1 MKIAQYTL
9 GALMTNCYILSD
21 EQEAVIIDAAEYDQR
36 MISYINENNLK
47 VKIIL
52 LTHGHFDHVSG
63 AAQLSETLKAP
74 LAIGKRDENMYYDNE
89 INGVS
94 TFGRRA
100 FNTKKIEFLLS
111 EGDKI
116 EFGNYQLEV
125 IETPG
130 HSEGG
135 LSFYTKGYLFSG
147 DTLFRESIGRS
158 DFYGGDH
165 NALIQSIKNK
175 LYLLEDSTI
184 VYPGHGQSS
193 TIGYEKK
200 HNFYTG
206 EYNQ

>member
-9 GALMTNCYILSD
+9 GALMTNCYIVSD
-21 EQEAVIIDAAEYDQR
+21 EGEAVIIDAAEYDQR
-36 MISYINENNLK
+36 MISYINKNNLK
-47 VKIIL
+47 MKTIL

-63 AAQLSETLKAP
+63 AAQLSDELNAP
-74 LAIGKRDENMYYDNE
+74 IAIGKRDENMYYDTA

-94 TFGRRA
+94 TFGRRP
-100 FNTKKIEFLLS
+100 FRTKKIAFLLS

-116 EFGNYQLEV
+116 EFGNCQLEV

-135 LSFYTKGYLFSG
+135 LSFYTKGHLFSG

-165 NALIQSIKNK
+165 NALIKSIKDK
-175 LYLLEDSTI
+175 LYLLDDSTI
-184 VYPGHGQSS
+184 VYPGHGEST

-200 HNFYTG
+200 HNFYIA
-206 EYNQ
+206 E